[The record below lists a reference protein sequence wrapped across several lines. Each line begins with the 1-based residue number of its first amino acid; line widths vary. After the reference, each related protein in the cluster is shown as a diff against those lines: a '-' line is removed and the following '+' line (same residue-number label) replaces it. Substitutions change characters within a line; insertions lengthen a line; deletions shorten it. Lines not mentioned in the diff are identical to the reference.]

1 MNGTNIYEDDQDPI
15 EKKLANEKSHDII
28 YSIDSWSS
36 YSSTYHPS
44 HILVDNPKDQGSRW
58 SSINS
63 TNEQYI
69 IIKLSQLSIVKE
81 ITFGKYHK
89 PHVCNLKELKVY
101 GGPSRN
107 SMFLVLHTG
116 LTNNIESE
124 SFQLLRKSEKHNTHV
139 PIRFL
144 KIVPLAVWG
153 TDFNFSIW
161 HVKIH
166 GWTCKKIIADVMN
179 NLESKLETYAL
190 KLTLTHLRRRNS
202 IRTFKL
208 LSSLFSIELEHPFL
222 NRLYETLVIDGDFIK
237 AELLIDEAESINAF
251 DEHISKENYTP
262 LWIENIQSDLYEVPS
277 VRGGHQMCIDQEERI
292 IYLLGGW
299 DGYKDLSDF
308 WSYSIK
314 YNTWKKISNDTLLQN
329 GPSPRSCHKICFD
342 SKKKKIYVLGK
353 FIEAHQRNRENTSLA
368 DFWVWDVKTEKW
380 ECISKNTSN
389 DNGPSLIFDHAMCID
404 ENNQIIYV
412 FGGKIVTLN
421 PSVNKLS
428 DFFCYSIPNRTWRIL
443 RKDSNS
449 PVPTVSTLRSRIGHS
464 MLFEPILKCLFIFA
478 GQRSK
483 EYLSD
488 FYFYDID
495 KDKISVISMDYSK
508 DGGPEGGFTQ
518 RATLNPKK
526 KEIVVLSGLMKD
538 KKSNEEIAK
547 SSAWVYCY
555 GDNIKH
561 GIWNKINQNDDNNST
576 SKNKSRPCPRYA
588 HQLVYDGKSELHF
601 LYGGNPR
608 NKNFPKERLGD
619 FWTLELKKP
628 TVSEISR
635 RLKFYL
641 RKQKFK
647 ELCHILSSIDA
658 LSYLHNEL
666 SALLDHSNKE
676 EIYSF
681 YSLITDVLL
690 APKSEKCYTDTEIKN
705 LIHNLRMEVFDNLIS
720 FFPQNWRG
728 PNEKLIDLIK
738 L

>member
-1 MNGTNIYEDDQDPI
+1 MATNNYYEDDQDPI
-15 EKKLANEKSHDII
+15 EKELANEKSHDIL

-44 HILVDNPKDQGSRW
+44 HILVDSPEDQGSRW
-58 SSINS
+58 SSTNN

-69 IIKLSQLSIVKE
+69 IIKLNQLSIVKE
-81 ITFGKYHK
+81 ITFGKYYK

-107 SMFLVLHTG
+107 SMLLVLHTG
-116 LTNNIESE
+116 LTNDVESE
-124 SFQLLRKSEKHNTHV
+124 SFQLLRKSRKHNTHV
-139 PIRFL
+139 PILFL

-166 GWTCKKIIADVMN
+166 GWTCRKIVTNAMN

-202 IRTFKL
+202 IKTFKL
-208 LSSLFSIELEHPFL
+208 LSSLFPIELEHPFL
-222 NRLYETLVIDGDFIK
+222 NNLYQTLVIDGNFVK
-237 AELLIDEAESINAF
+237 AELLIDEAQSMNAF
-251 DEHISKENYTP
+251 NEYISKQCYNSLWVENV
-262 LWIENIQSDLYEVPS
+262 QSDLYSIPG
-277 VRGGHQMCIDQEERI
+277 VRGGHQMCIDQEERT
-292 IYLLGGW
+292 IYLFGGW

-314 YNTWKKISNDTLLQN
+314 YNTWKKISDDTSLQN

-342 SKKKKIYVLGK
+342 SKEKKIYVLGK
-353 FIEAHQRNRENTSLA
+353 FIEANQRNQENICIA
-368 DFWVWDVKTEKW
+368 DFWTWDIKTEKW
-380 ECISKNTSN
+380 ECISKNTAN

-404 ENNQIIYV
+404 ESNQIIYV
-412 FGGKIVTLN
+412 FGGRIVTLD

-428 DFFCYSIPNRTWRIL
+428 DFFCYSIPDRTWKIL

-449 PVPTVSTLRSRIGHS
+449 LVPTINTLRSRIGHS
-464 MLFEPILKCLFIFA
+464 MLFEPILRCLFIFA
-478 GQRSK
+478 GQRCK

-488 FYFYDID
+488 FYLYDID
-495 KDKISVISMDYSK
+495 KDKISVISMDYSN

-526 KEIVVLSGLMKD
+526 KEIIVLSGLIKD
-538 KKSNEEIAK
+538 KKSNQEIVR
-547 SSAWVYCY
+547 SSAWVYYY
-555 GDNIKH
+555 GNNIKH
-561 GIWNKINQNDDNNST
+561 GVWNKINQNDNNSF
-576 SKNKSRPCPRYA
+576 SKGKNRPCPRYA
-588 HQLVYDGKSELHF
+588 HQLVYDEKSELHF

-608 NKNFPKERLGD
+608 NKDFPKERLGD
-619 FWTLELKKP
+619 FWTLELQKP
-628 TVSEISR
+628 TISEISR
-635 RLKFYL
+635 RLKLYL
-641 RKQKFK
+641 RKQRFR
-647 ELCHILSSIDA
+647 ELCHVLSSIDA

-681 YSLITDVLL
+681 YSLITSELL
-690 APKSEKCYTDTEIKN
+690 APKSEKCTDDTEMKN
-705 LIHNLRMEVFDNLIS
+705 LIHTLRMEVFDNLID